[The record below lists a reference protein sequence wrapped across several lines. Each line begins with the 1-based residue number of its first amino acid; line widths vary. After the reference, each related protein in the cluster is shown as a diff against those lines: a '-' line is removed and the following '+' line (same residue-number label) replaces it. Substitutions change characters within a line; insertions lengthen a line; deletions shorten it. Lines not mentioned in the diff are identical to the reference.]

1 MKKILS
7 LAILAAMMI
16 SVSAM
21 ATGWHHSYN
30 GTSGVFVTSGTDAGG
45 YFTGGGDLEVGA
57 MTLGGGEADSS
68 SGSSAVGVGS
78 EQYADVSGYNGNA
91 LTQTDIGAVAN
102 QTANTSNASAGSS
115 SLTTTSVTFGS
126 ATTYTETGAIANAIS
141 TGWHHH

>member
-7 LAILAAMMI
+7 LGILALMMI

-21 ATGWHHSYN
+21 ATGWHHSS
-30 GTSGVFVTSGTDAGG
+30 GTSGVFITSGTDAGG
-45 YFTGGGDLEVGA
+45 YFTGGGDLAVGA
-57 MTLGGGEADSS
+57 ITLGGGVADSS
-68 SGSSAVGVGS
+68 SGSSAVGAGS
-78 EQYADVSGYNGNA
+78 MQSADVSGYNGNA

-126 ATTYTETGAIANAIS
+126 ATAYTETGAIASAIS
-141 TGWHHH
+141 TGGYHH